1 MDLLLQK
8 VGAGKRGRANLADTE
23 LLCPVCDEL
32 FEYGQKIV
40 FSHNGTPIHTY
51 RCLKFYYAALYIY
64 YSLSVYKLYTVLGIE
79 VRKAYR
85 IQRVARQILAGE
97 LPNVSGRN

>member
-8 VGAGKRGRANLADTE
+8 VGVGKRTHANIADTE
-23 LLCPVCDEL
+23 NLCPVCDEMIE
-32 FEYGQKIV
+32 FGQKIT
-40 FSHNGTPIHTY
+40 FSLIGVPIHTY

-64 YSLSVYKLYTVLGIE
+64 YGLDVYTLYQVLGIE

-85 IQRVARQILAGE
+85 IQRIARQILAGE
-97 LPNVSGRN
+97 LANVPGRN